1 MFIAHIYKLQ
11 ATLEQTTMEETLDI
25 QTPTNKIYKDREIW
39 VGTFLGG
46 PLVAGYL
53 IAENFKA
60 FNETDKAKKT
70 WIYAIIASVLVF
82 GGAFLIPDNIK
93 IPNQII
99 PLIYTAIAYYLVQ
112 HFQGQNI
119 SAHLNSGGQL
129 FSWWRTIVVGL
140 IGLAITIIPIFG
152 FALLSDAT
160 SSIGSDT
167 KTYGVM
173 KHEIAFDKNNISES
187 EVNKIADG
195 LITTTFFDEAVTKF
209 VYAKKVNNNYELSI
223 SVVDGIAND
232 GQALQSFI
240 GLRTDLQTLFPNNKI
255 IFKLVVDNLDNVVK
269 TIE

>member
-1 MFIAHIYKLQ
+1 MK
-11 ATLEQTTMEETLDI
+11 ETLDI
-25 QTPTNKIYKDREIW
+25 QTPTNKIYKDRAIW

-46 PLVAGYL
+46 PLAAGYL

-70 WIYAIIASVLVF
+70 WIYAIIATVIVF
-82 GGAFLIPDNIK
+82 GGVFLIPDNVK

-112 HFQGQNI
+112 NFQGQSI
-119 SAHLNSGGQL
+119 SAHINSGGQL
-129 FSWWRTIVVGL
+129 FSWWRTIAVGL

-152 FALLSDAT
+152 FALLSDVNTNAGT
-160 SSIGSDT
+160 DT
-167 KTYGVM
+167 KTYGIM
-173 KHEIAFDKNNISES
+173 KHEIAFDKNNVSEN

-195 LITTTFFDEAVTKF
+195 LIKTTFFDEAVTKY
-209 VYAKKVNNNYELSI
+209 VYATKVNNNFELSI

-232 GQALQSFI
+232 SQALQPFLD
-240 GLRTDLQTLFPNNKI
+240 LRTDLQTLFPNNKI